1 MTQRKMS
8 KAMISSLVERCTMH
22 GKLVEAVEWACP
34 VLLRNALAL
43 SEWMNVNVNVNA
55 ILSLML
61 CTILE

>member
-1 MTQRKMS
+1 
-8 KAMISSLVERCTMH
+8 MH